1 MANSRAV
8 RWTDGAAA
16 RGGLPRQI
24 DADRAQGQMP
34 DGFARL
40 PGATE
45 QGADAGQ
52 QFAGAERFD
61 QVIVGAGVEPG
72 HAILDLALG
81 GEHEHRDRMRQA
93 TQLGAERESIE
104 LRQHD
109 VEQQQIGFLLECAIE
124 AGDAVG
130 AVSTR

>member
-1 MANSRAV
+1 MFRVGFELGAEGDDVVVDGASGRESGVTPDDIEEPFTRDRLAV
-8 RWTDGAAA
+8 RVGQQPEHGELARGEVDGDASA

-34 DGFARL
+34 DGFACL

-61 QVIVGAGVEPG
+61 QVIVG
-72 HAILDLALG
+72 
-81 GEHEHRDRMRQA
+81 
-93 TQLGAERESIE
+93 GAR
-104 LRQHD
+104 
-109 VEQQQIGFLLECAIE
+109 
-124 AGDAVG
+124 
-130 AVSTR
+130 